1 MTFDDLLARPQFS
14 LSQAEKEAA
23 LTPVLNQLTAHHR
36 ERCPEYARLLSV
48 IYPDSQNASQIAGVP
63 YVPVGLFKTHRLQS
77 IPDADV
83 FKTMTSSGT
92 TGQQVSQIVIDRET
106 ARRQTTALSRIMMH
120 VLGPERLPM
129 VLIESGA
136 LIKDRLRFN
145 ARAAGVLGMANFGRQ
160 HFYALD
166 DNMKLDVGGLRA
178 FLDKFGGKPFLMFG
192 FTFMVWQYLFQQ
204 LDGQAIDLSNG
215 ILVHSGGWKKLQELA
230 IGNAE
235 FRRRFAESF
244 GLTRI
249 YNFYGMVEQVGSVY
263 LEGEDGYLYPPN
275 FADIVV
281 RDPLTFAE
289 QPVGK
294 PGLIQVVSALP
305 LSYPGHSI
313 LTEDL
318 GVIEGI
324 DNSTCGRAGKY
335 FSVIGRVPKAEL
347 RGCSDVHATQVSQAV
362 SAAQREGVPA

>member
-1 MTFDDLLARPQFS
+1 
-14 LSQAEKEAA
+14 
-23 LTPVLNQLTAHHR
+23 
-36 ERCPEYARLLSV
+36 
-48 IYPDSQNASQIAGVP
+48 
-63 YVPVGLFKTHRLQS
+63 
-77 IPDADV
+77 
-83 FKTMTSSGT
+83 
-92 TGQQVSQIVIDRET
+92 
-106 ARRQTTALSRIMMH
+106 
-120 VLGPERLPM
+120 
-129 VLIESGA
+129 
-136 LIKDRLRFN
+136 
-145 ARAAGVLGMANFGRQ
+145 
-160 HFYALD
+160 
-166 DNMKLDVGGLRA
+166 
-178 FLDKFGGKPFLMFG
+178 
-192 FTFMVWQYLFQQ
+192 
-204 LDGQAIDLSNG
+204 
-215 ILVHSGGWKKLQELA
+215 
-230 IGNAE
+230 
-235 FRRRFAESF
+235 
-244 GLTRI
+244 
-249 YNFYGMVEQVGSVY
+249 MVEQVGSVY

-362 SAAQREGVPA
+362 NTHRESVPA